1 MKHRSKQQVHLEN
14 QVKKAHSAA
23 ENSQLKH
30 ENVDEWVLS
39 LAETTVSH
47 PAPVNQQHRYKR
59 TAMEVIIGGGLL
71 AALLT
76 ILSTAAYQE
85 LRTWYLRP
93 KLEMQISTIDLS
105 VSGGK
110 EKEEIRNWIQ
120 FRDNAKNCTFFVY
133 DISGQAPDLR
143 VWHFPSELFIKV
155 LVSNQGRSP
164 LTGVKLSLDH
174 SSKDEWIGADSTPGL
189 DIDVVNSGSNGFE
202 THTVTVRNILPE
214 TWGVITLKLKEPQ
227 LKLKSTQAGTDEHLQ
242 FAGTGYTYKVIFLGS
257 NELGNKG
264 QFIETSA
271 LEMLD
276 KESEMS
282 GVTELRMP
290 APNID
295 LRELT
300 GLSELNPSWRFR
312 RDIINYTACQIPQN
326 IVNKMM
332 VGKFGYEI
340 QAPVTGGE
348 GSIKILPSIR

>member
-1 MKHRSKQQVHLEN
+1 
-14 QVKKAHSAA
+14 
-23 ENSQLKH
+23 
-30 ENVDEWVLS
+30 
-39 LAETTVSH
+39 
-47 PAPVNQQHRYKR
+47 
-59 TAMEVIIGGGLL
+59 
-71 AALLT
+71 
-76 ILSTAAYQE
+76 
-85 LRTWYLRP
+85 
-93 KLEMQISTIDLS
+93 
-105 VSGGK
+105 
-110 EKEEIRNWIQ
+110 
-120 FRDNAKNCTFFVY
+120 
-133 DISGQAPDLR
+133 
-143 VWHFPSELFIKV
+143 
-155 LVSNQGRSP
+155 
-164 LTGVKLSLDH
+164 
-174 SSKDEWIGADSTPGL
+174 
-189 DIDVVNSGSNGFE
+189 
-202 THTVTVRNILPE
+202 
-214 TWGVITLKLKEPQ
+214 
-227 LKLKSTQAGTDEHLQ
+227 
-242 FAGTGYTYKVIFLGS
+242 VIFLGS